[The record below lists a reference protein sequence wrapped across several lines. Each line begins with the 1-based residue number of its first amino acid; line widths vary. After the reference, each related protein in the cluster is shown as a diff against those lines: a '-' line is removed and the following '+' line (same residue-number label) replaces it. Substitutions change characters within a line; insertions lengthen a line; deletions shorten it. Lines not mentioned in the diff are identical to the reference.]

1 MHVYHPKT
9 PTPLKQKPRTTPATT
24 SSTDKLE
31 HLVELVLGEPPSVLF
46 SPGGQERTPQA
57 QRQPTP
63 EPPKKDPPVM
73 ALPAPEEITKV
84 EPASPAAAEITP
96 PILGFPEKFELA
108 YRYGENRLAKDVEM
122 SDSDRRGPPAP
133 AANTTSRPSAA

>member
-1 MHVYHPKT
+1 
-9 PTPLKQKPRTTPATT
+9 
-24 SSTDKLE
+24 
-31 HLVELVLGEPPSVLF
+31 
-46 SPGGQERTPQA
+46 
-57 QRQPTP
+57 
-63 EPPKKDPPVM
+63 M

-122 SDSDRRGPPAP
+122 SAKKVNALPDKTDCQYICFHGSVGLPPS
-133 AANTTSRPSAA
+133 NLLTFCQH